1 MNKKSKEMFEFK
13 NMENME
19 SINNMFVTITSL
31 VYKPFGFYLGWIIL
45 HYICIHLYA
54 NICVPFTFWGV
65 ITSPLNAMNP
75 LCRGLEW
82 INHNSLIVM
91 SNMWLGLGT
100 WITTNI
106 LYTNYEA
113 TKKSLTSC
121 E

>member
-1 MNKKSKEMFEFK
+1 MNKKSKEMFEFI
-13 NMENME
+13 NIE
-19 SINNMFVTITSL
+19 SINNAFSILTSL
-31 VYKPFGFYLGWIIL
+31 LYKPLGFYLGWIIL
-45 HYICIHLYA
+45 HYVCVHLYA
-54 NICVPFTFWGV
+54 NICVPLTFWGF

-113 TKKSLTSC
+113 MKNSLRQT